1 MITTKE
7 IAIEAMRPLGLH
19 TGDSLR
25 VLEERGDVFVMQ
37 IIHHAAAAA
46 VPKRGSAGSW
56 AREARGAALLME
68 GESRD
73 DARMDYYREKYG
85 IQ

>member
-7 IAIEAMRPLGLH
+7 IAIEAIRPLDLH

-25 VLEERGDVFVMQ
+25 VLEEREGVFVMQ
-37 IIHHAAAAA
+37 IIHAAAP
-46 VPKRGSAGSW
+46 VIPKRGSAGAW
-56 AREARGAALLME
+56 AREAQGTALLMD

-73 DARMDYYREKYG
+73 DARMAFYREKYG
-85 IQ
+85 VQ

>member
-7 IAIEAMRPLGLH
+7 IAIEAMRPLDLH

-25 VLEERGDVFVMQ
+25 VLEEREGFFVMQ
-37 IIHHAAAAA
+37 IIHAVAPA
-46 VPKRGSAGSW
+46 VPKRGSAGAW
-56 AREARGAALLME
+56 AREAQGTALLAS

-73 DARMDYYREKYG
+73 DARMAFYREKYG